1 MYIGMVYAMFS
12 IGILGFLVWSHHM
25 FSVGLDE
32 WLFFILFSQL
42 SLILTILSLLVYNF
56 NKLNNFFKLK
66 FFGFKGIKQ
75 KIKRKDL
82 RLYNL
87 LFCVLCFSTLVR
99 KGNENIKE
107 ILFGS
112 LLGDGKLETAPRAI
126 NARFGFIQSEKNKEY
141 FLFFFLMNLS
151 PYVLLNI
158 ENMFIWIREQVKVI
172 NL

>member
-1 MYIGMVYAMFS
+1 
-12 IGILGFLVWSHHM
+12 M

-32 WLFFILFSQL
+32 WLFFIIFSQL

-56 NKLNNFFKLK
+56 NKLKSFFKLK
-66 FFGFKGIKQ
+66 FFGLKGLKQ

-99 KGNENIKE
+99 IGNDNIKEE
-107 ILFGS
+107 ILFGT
-112 LLGDGKLETAPRAI
+112 LLGDGKLEMAPRAI

-141 FLFFFLMNLS
+141 FLFFL
-151 PYVLLNI
+151 
-158 ENMFIWIREQVKVI
+158 
-172 NL
+172 

>member
-1 MYIGMVYAMFS
+1 
-12 IGILGFLVWSHHM
+12 M

-56 NKLNNFFKLK
+56 NKLKNFFKLK

-99 KGNENIKE
+99 IGNDNIKE
-107 ILFGS
+107 ILFG
-112 LLGDGKLETAPRAI
+112 LI
-126 NARFGFIQSEKNKEY
+126 NYQNQLTKFKNK
-141 FLFFFLMNLS
+141 S
-151 PYVLLNI
+151 I
-158 ENMFIWIREQVKVI
+158 ITG
-172 NL
+172 